1 MQTIEAAGTAKNPGQ
16 LVQSEGTERIM
27 YSSFIIYLSKNV
39 SKMRQYEVF
48 TDITK
53 VLDFFMMDVL
63 CNIIMEFGIPM
74 DLLIKICSNET

>member
-1 MQTIEAAGTAKNPGQ
+1 MCHLQGRPNLRRVYHAQTVASSAPAVVVPVMQTIEDAGTAKNPGQ

-39 SKMRQYEVF
+39 SKMRQYEIF

-53 VLDFFMMDVL
+53 V
-63 CNIIMEFGIPM
+63 
-74 DLLIKICSNET
+74 